1 MQDAWHEGESMI
13 RAIQWATGALGRT
26 SLRRLID
33 APDINLVGVY
43 VYGAK
48 KSGQDAGSI
57 ARRPETGIMATND
70 MDAILSLDA
79 DIVIHTPRITLP
91 YEALADDVCRLL
103 ESGKNVIST
112 AGFHWPS
119 AQGSAYADRLKASA
133 LKGGVTLAGLGVS
146 PGFVVERLALAA
158 TSLCA
163 EVEQITMQE
172 TVDASAMASPAF
184 VFDLMGLGSDPTK
197 SDIREGP
204 LATLYTALFSEVFH
218 HAAAAL
224 GTRLVSLAPDHQ
236 LTLAPHDMQVAAGA
250 IARGTVAATHWRW
263 TGAYEHGVKLAM
275 SILWTA
281 DRSLHGDTPPGHWL
295 IDIKGRPN
303 VHMTLDIEEPDPAAP
318 PSRALSDATVAVAL
332 NAIPDV
338 LAAPPGLF
346 AYLPPAPWKG
356 RFT

>member
-1 MQDAWHEGESMI
+1 MI
-13 RAIQWATGALGRT
+13 RVVQWATGALGRT
-26 SLRRLID
+26 ALRRLID
-33 APDINLVGVY
+33 APDVALVGVY

-48 KSGQDAGSI
+48 KAGQDAGTI
-57 ARRPETGIMATND
+57 ARRPETGILATND
-70 MDAILSLDA
+70 IEAICALDA
-79 DIVIHTPRITLP
+79 DLIIHTPRITLP
-91 YEALADDVCRLL
+91 YDALADDVCRLL

-112 AGFHWPS
+112 AGFHWPA
-119 AQGSAYADRLKASA
+119 AQGAAYADRLKASA
-133 LKGGVTLAGLGVS
+133 IKGGVTLAGLGVS
-146 PGFVVERLALAA
+146 PGFIVERLALSA

-163 EVEQITMQE
+163 EVETITMQE

-184 VFDLMGLGSDPTK
+184 VFDLMGLGSDPAQ
-197 SDIREGP
+197 SDIRKGP
-204 LATLYTALFSEVFH
+204 LAALYTALFSEVFH

-224 GTRLVSLAPDHQ
+224 GTRLASLIPDHQ
-236 LTLAPHDMQVAAGA
+236 LTLAPNDIQIAAGS

-263 TGAYEHGVKLAM
+263 TAAYENGVQLAM

-318 PSRALSDATVAVAL
+318 PSRALSDATIAVAL

-346 AYLPPAPWKG
+346 AFMPPAPWKG

>member
-1 MQDAWHEGESMI
+1 MI
-13 RAIQWATGALGRT
+13 RAVQWATGALGRT

-33 APDINLVGVY
+33 APDVSLIGVY

-48 KSGQDAGSI
+48 KAGQDAGII
-57 ARRPETGIMATND
+57 ARRPQTGILATND
-70 MDAILSLDA
+70 IEAILALDA

-112 AGFHWPS
+112 AGFHWPA
-119 AQGSAYADRLKASA
+119 AQGAAYADKLKASA

-146 PGFVVERLALAA
+146 PGFVVERLALGA
-158 TSLCA
+158 TSLCT
-163 EVEQITMQE
+163 EVQSITMQE

-184 VFDLMGLGSDPTK
+184 VFDLMGLGSDPAEN
-197 SDIREGP
+197 DIRKGP

-224 GTRLVSLAPDHQ
+224 GTRLKALTPDHQ
-236 LTLAPHDMQVAAGA
+236 LTLAPHDMQVAAGP
-250 IARGTVAATHWRW
+250 IRQGTVAATHWRW
-263 TGAYEHGVKLAM
+263 TGAYENGVQLAM

-281 DRSLHGDTPPGHWL
+281 DRSLHGDTPPGHWT

-303 VHMTLDIEEPDPAAP
+303 VHMTLDIAEPDPAAP

-332 NAIPDV
+332 NAIQDV

-346 AYLPPAPWKG
+346 AFMPPAPWRG

>member
-1 MQDAWHEGESMI
+1 MI

-33 APDINLVGVY
+33 APDIELVGVY
-43 VYGAK
+43 VYGAAK
-48 KSGQDAGSI
+48 AGQDAGVI
-57 ARRPETGIMATND
+57 ARRPATGVLATSD
-70 MDAILSLDA
+70 IEAILATSA
-79 DIVIHTPRITLP
+79 DVVIHTPRITLP
-91 YEALADDVCRLL
+91 YDAMADDVCRLL
-103 ESGKNVIST
+103 ASGKNVIST

-119 AQGSAYADRLKASA
+119 AQGATYAERLKAAA
-133 LKGGVTLAGLGVS
+133 LSGGVTLAGLGVS
-146 PGFVVERLALAA
+146 PGFVVERLALSA

-163 EVEQITMQE
+163 EVSRITMHE

-184 VFDLMGLGSDPTK
+184 VFDLMGLSSDPAK
-197 SDIREGP
+197 GDIRNGP

-224 GTRLVSLAPDHQ
+224 GTTLVRLTPDHQ
-236 LTLAPHDMQVAAGA
+236 LTLAPHDITIAAGIIPA
-250 IARGTVAATHWRW
+250 GTVAATQWRW
-263 TGAYEHGVKLAM
+263 TADFASGVALVM

-281 DRSLHGDTPPGHWL
+281 DRSLHGETPPGHWHIR
-295 IDIKGRPN
+295 IDGRPTVN
-303 VHMTLDIEEPDPAAP
+303 MTLDIAEADPAAP

-346 AYLPPAPWKG
+346 AFMPAAPWRG

>member
-1 MQDAWHEGESMI
+1 MKGESMI

-33 APDINLVGVY
+33 APDISLTGVY
-43 VYGAK
+43 VYGANK
-48 KSGQDAGSI
+48 AGQDAGTI
-57 ARRPETGIMATND
+57 ARRPPTGILATND
-70 MDAILSLDA
+70 IAQILAIPA

-91 YEALADDVCRLL
+91 YEALAGDVCRLL

-119 AQGSAYADRLKASA
+119 AQGAAYADRLKAA
-133 LKGGVTLAGLGVS
+133 AIKGGVTLAGLGVS
-146 PGFVVERLALAA
+146 PGFVVERLALTA

-163 EVEQITMQE
+163 EVHSITMQE

-184 VFDLMGLGSDPTK
+184 VFDLMGLGSDPAHA
-197 SDIREGP
+197 DIRKGP

-224 GTRLVSLAPDHQ
+224 GTKLTGLTPDHQ
-236 LTLAPHDMQVAAGA
+236 LTLAPRDMQIAAGP
-250 IARGTVAATHWRW
+250 IRQGTVAATHWRW
-263 TGAYEHGVKLAM
+263 TGAFENGVSLAM

-318 PSRALSDATVAVAL
+318 PSRALSDATIAVAL

-338 LAAPPGLF
+338 LAAPPGLYAF
-346 AYLPPAPWKG
+346 MPAAPFKG